1 MASHRRQSRILA
13 MQTLCQWEV
22 QRDESSAALEQFLAS
37 SDVPDRARPYARELV
52 TIFWQHAEFVDK
64 QIGDAA
70 ERWSFDRISS
80 VERNIMRVAVTEL
93 TCLEV
98 PPKVVLDEAIEI
110 AREYGGQESPRF
122 VNGVLD
128 RILQMLP
135 EREKGED

>member
-1 MASHRRQSRILA
+1 MSDIRGNPAL
-13 MQTLCQWEV
+13 LCGYRGLQMSLFPIAV
-22 QRDESSAALEQFLAS
+22 I
-37 SDVPDRARPYARELV
+37 
-52 TIFWQHAEFVDK
+52 TIFWQHVQSVDK

-80 VERNIMRVAVTEL
+80 VERNTMRVAVTEL

-128 RILQMLP
+128 RIFQMLP
-135 EREKGED
+135 EGEKGEG